1 MPTYEEMKDAELP
14 EHFKAPVA
22 KEPNMRRLQ
31 RFPGC
36 WEWIVVPDDEYPA
49 RASADAPTAVK
60 KSERE
65 QSAPAWSGFSGD
77 SDMTVRKE
85 ALLKGFEARE
95 GTLKEKLIKVLV
107 ENLGKPVPTKQ
118 LLKAA
123 YGNQN
128 EENIGALR
136 NVLKGITVAIEE
148 KKLPVE
154 VNHVNDEDMNGYG
167 LYVS

>member
-1 MPTYEEMKDAELP
+1 
-14 EHFKAPVA
+14 
-22 KEPNMRRLQ
+22 
-31 RFPGC
+31 
-36 WEWIVVPDDEYPA
+36 
-49 RASADAPTAVK
+49 
-60 KSERE
+60 
-65 QSAPAWSGFSGD
+65 
-77 SDMTVRKE
+77 MTVRKE

-95 GTLKEKLIKVLV
+95 GTLKEKWIKVLV
-107 ENLGKPVPTKQ
+107 ETLRKRVPTKQ